1 MQRAG
6 FSLKEKKNMLIS
18 SETRFG
24 IEVTGE
30 LHLMYMYVQ
39 SFYNSV
45 MYIYIIML
53 MFPFHLQSGHSLKL

>member
-6 FSLKEKKNMLIS
+6 FSLKEKNMLIS

-45 MYIYIIML
+45 MYIML

>member
-45 MYIYIIML
+45 M
-53 MFPFHLQSGHSLKL
+53 S